1 MISLTLSTS
10 IVLQPQE
17 RLDRQQGS
25 LLQEKVTSL
34 AFKPDSIL
42 AIDMSE
48 VKFVDSAGLCALVS
62 SLRLARDMGVRMVLC
77 SLADTVRLVLEIS
90 QLDRVFEIFDSYE
103 EVMASCSAKPQLSH
117 KEIPVAA

>member
-1 MISLTLSTS
+1 MISLTLSTP

-25 LLQEKVTSL
+25 LLEQKVTSL
-34 AFKPDSIL
+34 VFKPDSIL

-62 SLRLARDMGVRMVLC
+62 SLRLARDLGVRMVLC

-103 EVMASCSAKPQLSH
+103 DVMASFSAEPQLSLNDR
-117 KEIPVAA
+117 PVAA

>member
-1 MISLTLSTS
+1 MSLTTP

-25 LLQEKVTSL
+25 LLEKKLTSL
-34 AFKPDSIL
+34 VFKPNSIL

-48 VKFVDSAGLCALVS
+48 VKFMDSEGLCALVS
-62 SLRLARDMGVRMVLC
+62 SLRFARDMGIRLVLC
-77 SLADTVRLVLEIS
+77 SIQDTVRLVLEIS

-103 EVMASCSAKPQLSH
+103 QVMASVPGEPQLSFNYVP
-117 KEIPVAA
+117 IAA